1 MDTQATQLRPSRPT
15 VLGSVSTLGAALP
28 FLALLVVGVLFP
40 LFGGGYWGVIAT
52 RACVYWVLVSGL
64 NLVVGFAGQIAIGW
78 VALLTLGAYTTSV
91 LAAGNV
97 MPALPPYLALA
108 IAAVVG
114 AIFGLIIGLPALRLR
129 TFYFA
134 ITTLGFATIVTQVAL
149 AWQSVT
155 GGGVGV
161 AGPIFPEPFASQWG
175 FYYFCFGLAAICTWT
190 TANIAASRFGRA
202 LTAIRDAEVAAE
214 ASGIAKPALLGAV
227 FLFSGAVAA
236 VAGGLFAA
244 LQSYITPDAFTLDL
258 SVLFFIAILIG
269 GRGSILGPLLGT
281 ILLTVLP
288 EFAAPLV
295 AWSTFLY
302 AALLLVIVLVIPG
315 GIAELLDF
323 KNRRP
328 LESDRAIIPRPDLL
342 DRLLG
347 TTPNAGALTLQQV
360 ALSFGGVQAID
371 GLDLEIRPGQV
382 HGLIGPNGS
391 GKTTTLNVISGYYAP
406 QRGAVRLNDAAMP
419 VLARHQRARMR
430 IARTFQT
437 PRIVGSASV
446 LQNVMIGG
454 TIDGEGTFV
463 ESLLS
468 LPRHRRDEAMLR
480 DTAMLALAAVG
491 LERLAQVRADR
502 LQHSELRF
510 TEIARAL
517 MLRPAFLLLD
527 EPAAGLS
534 AEEIARLS
542 ALLLAIARAGTGVL
556 LVEHHPDLIFDICHY
571 VTVLNLGMPISE
583 PDPLLDVA
591 GLSSGYGK
599 IGVLRGVDLNVGAG
613 EVVALLGPNG
623 AGKTTLLRAVSG
635 LLPWSGS
642 VRFAGRDLAGFSPRE
657 TVRCGLA
664 HVVEGH
670 RVFTQ
675 LSVLD
680 NLLLAAYDL
689 PRGERAVRVEEV
701 FGLFPEIAAKRH
713 ERAAALS
720 GGQQQILAVAQ
731 GLVRRPRLLM
741 LDEPSAGLS
750 PVLVDRVLVVVQR
763 LREAG
768 TAVLLVEQL
777 IEKALALADRVYALA
792 RGSIVLEAKTGEA
805 DLPLR
810 LQHAYMA
817 TGSFHT

>member
-1 MDTQATQLRPSRPT
+1 MKAKRKLRPSRANA
-15 VLGSVSTLGAALP
+15 LGSASMLGATLP
-28 FLALLVVGVLFP
+28 FIALLLIGIGFP

-97 MPALPPYLALA
+97 TLVFPPYLSLA

-114 AIFGLIIGLPALRLR
+114 AVFGLIIGLPALRLR

-161 AGPIFPEPFASQWG
+161 PGPVFPAPFDSQWG
-175 FYYFCFGLAAICTWT
+175 FYYFCFGLAAICTWMT
-190 TANIAASRFGRA
+190 TNVAASRFGRA

-214 ASGIAKPALLGAV
+214 ACGIAKPALLATV
-227 FLFSGAVAA
+227 FLFSGAVAGIS
-236 VAGGLFAA
+236 GGLFAS

-302 AALLLVIVLVIPG
+302 AVLLLAIVLLMPG

-328 LESDRAIIPRPDLL
+328 LASHRAIVPRPELL
-342 DRLLG
+342 ARLIDA
-347 TTPNAGALTLQQV
+347 PARDGALTLDAV
-360 ALSFGGVQAID
+360 ALSFGGVRAID
-371 GLDLEIRPGQV
+371 GLDLEIRAGQV

-391 GKTTTLNVISGYYAP
+391 GKTTTLNVISGYYAQ
-406 QRGAVRLNDAAMP
+406 QRGTVRLNGVELP
-419 VLARHQRARMR
+419 QFVRHRRAHMR

-446 LQNVMIGG
+446 LENVMIGA
-454 TIDGEGTFV
+454 TIDGQATFL

-468 LPRHRRDEAMLR
+468 LPRHRRDEVMLR
-480 DTAMLALAAVG
+480 DTALLALAAVG
-491 LERLAQVRADR
+491 LERLAPVRADR

-534 AEEIARLS
+534 AEEIKRLG

-556 LVEHHPDLIFDICHY
+556 LVEHHADLIFDICHH
-571 VTVLNLGMPISE
+571 VTVLNLGRM
-583 PDPLLDVA
+583 LAA
-591 GLSSGYGK
+591 GTPAEIRSH
-599 IGVLRGVDLNVGAG
+599 R
-613 EVVALLGPNG
+613 EVV
-623 AGKTTLLRAVSG
+623 
-635 LLPWSGS
+635 
-642 VRFAGRDLAGFSPRE
+642 
-657 TVRCGLA
+657 
-664 HVVEGH
+664 
-670 RVFTQ
+670 
-675 LSVLD
+675 
-680 NLLLAAYDL
+680 
-689 PRGERAVRVEEV
+689 
-701 FGLFPEIAAKRH
+701 
-713 ERAAALS
+713 
-720 GGQQQILAVAQ
+720 
-731 GLVRRPRLLM
+731 
-741 LDEPSAGLS
+741 
-750 PVLVDRVLVVVQR
+750 
-763 LREAG
+763 
-768 TAVLLVEQL
+768 
-777 IEKALALADRVYALA
+777 
-792 RGSIVLEAKTGEA
+792 
-805 DLPLR
+805 
-810 LQHAYMA
+810 HAYL
-817 TGSFHT
+817 GG

>member
-1 MDTQATQLRPSRPT
+1 MMEMPAAQLRPSRAN
-15 VLGSVSTLGAALP
+15 VLGSASTIGALP
-28 FLALLVVGVLFP
+28 FLLLLLVGVLFP

-78 VALLTLGAYTTSV
+78 VALLTLGAYTTSI
-91 LAAGNV
+91 LTAGNV
-97 MPALPPYLALA
+97 MPAFPPYLALA

-161 AGPIFPEPFASQWG
+161 PGPIFPEPFSSQWG
-175 FYYFCFGLAAICTWT
+175 FYYFCFGLAAICTWM
-190 TANIAASRFGRA
+190 TANVAASRFGRA

-214 ASGIAKPALLGAV
+214 ASGISKPALLRTV
-227 FLFSGAVAA
+227 FLFSGTVAA

-258 SVLFFIAILIG
+258 SILFFIAILIG

-302 AALLLVIVLVIPG
+302 AVLLLVIVLAIPG
-315 GIAELLDF
+315 GIAEILDF

-342 DRLLG
+342 ARLLG
-347 TTPNAGALTLQQV
+347 APANAGALTLEQV
-360 ALSFGGVQAID
+360 ALSFGGVHAIED
-371 GLDLEIRPGQV
+371 LDLEIRPGQV

-391 GKTTTLNVISGYYAP
+391 GKTTTLNVISGYYAQ
-406 QRGAVRLNDAAMP
+406 QRGAVRLNGAALP
-419 VLARHQRARMR
+419 VFDRHQRAQMR

-468 LPRHRRDEAMLR
+468 LSRHRRDEVMLR
-480 DTAMLALAAVG
+480 DTAALALAAVG
-491 LERLAQVRADR
+491 LERLAPVRADR

-534 AEEIARLS
+534 AEEIRRLG
-542 ALLLAIARAGTGVL
+542 ALLLAIAQAGTGVL
-556 LVEHHPDLIFDICHY
+556 LVEHHADLIFDICHH
-571 VTVLNLGMPISE
+571 VTVLNLGKM
-583 PDPLLDVA
+583 LAA
-591 GLSSGYGK
+591 GTPAEIRSH
-599 IGVLRGVDLNVGAG
+599 R
-613 EVVALLGPNG
+613 EVVNAYLGG
-623 AGKTTLLRAVSG
+623 
-635 LLPWSGS
+635 
-642 VRFAGRDLAGFSPRE
+642 
-657 TVRCGLA
+657 
-664 HVVEGH
+664 
-670 RVFTQ
+670 
-675 LSVLD
+675 
-680 NLLLAAYDL
+680 
-689 PRGERAVRVEEV
+689 
-701 FGLFPEIAAKRH
+701 
-713 ERAAALS
+713 
-720 GGQQQILAVAQ
+720 
-731 GLVRRPRLLM
+731 
-741 LDEPSAGLS
+741 
-750 PVLVDRVLVVVQR
+750 
-763 LREAG
+763 
-768 TAVLLVEQL
+768 
-777 IEKALALADRVYALA
+777 
-792 RGSIVLEAKTGEA
+792 
-805 DLPLR
+805 
-810 LQHAYMA
+810 
-817 TGSFHT
+817 